1 MSLNTCACGYGCSCV
16 GKPKTDEE
24 QPEKHDSTSRKAAQK
39 EPTKGKSKGKSKEQ
53 PKHQLPESAHT
64 SDDEKE
70 GYRYGHLVGR
80 QLTPYECQLEDEVQQ
95 LQEALFTLT
104 SHYAKVQFRL
114 RQIAA
119 ASDSE
124 RIALL
129 KELERMTSEPL
140 DGSARDQQEKLPTL
154 QSDASTMGS
163 VRMKQHKIIAQLRGR
178 LQNLAAAVDDY
189 FVTDRKGQS
198 RGETTGDSA
207 DGYEEDYDWDAE
219 ELQGNASKGT
229 FLSEAWSDTIYGDT
243 DNDGQSTRSKSKSKH
258 RKGKGKSKGGKNALG
273 TQKAQSGHGDAGDR
287 HSRGECSKDCPS
299 YKARR
304 KSGSAGRSSPRNTSS
319 KKDVSP
325 NPGRLYSVLR
335 ETQSLPH
342 NKRHTG
348 DGVAVKKVRSTA
360 KNHLEAIPKGSPRA
374 ANRKQ
379 KASATPSEKLAK
391 GWPLSWQYLRL
402 DEGPCTKSSTNI
414 ESSSNL
420 CAAASSKPDAWS
432 DVRQSK
438 QSLKKS

>member
-1 MSLNTCACGYGCSCV
+1 MSFNTCACSYGCGCV
-16 GKPKTDEE
+16 GKPKTVEE
-24 QPEKHDSTSRKAAQK
+24 QPEGQDSSSRKAAQK
-39 EPTKGKSKGKSKEQ
+39 EPTKGKSR
-53 PKHQLPESAHT
+53 LPASAHT

-80 QLTPYECQLEDEVQQ
+80 QLTPYECQLEDELQQ

-140 DGSARDQQEKLPTL
+140 DGSAREQQEKLPTL

-163 VRMKQHKIIAQLRGR
+163 VRVKQHKIIAQLRGR
-178 LQNLAAAVDDY
+178 LKSLAAAVDDY
-189 FVTDRKGQS
+189 FVTDRTAQS

-207 DGYEEDYDWDAE
+207 DGYEEDYGLEGE
-219 ELQGNASKGT
+219 ELQGNASRGT
-229 FLSEAWSDTIYGDT
+229 FLSEAWSDTIYADT
-243 DNDGQSTRSKSKSKH
+243 DNEGQSSPSKSKSKH

-273 TQKAQSGHGDAGDR
+273 TPRAQPGHGGAGDR
-287 HSRGECSKDCPS
+287 HTRGECSKDCPS

-304 KSGSAGRSSPRNTSS
+304 KSGSSSRSTPRNTSS

-325 NPGRLYSVLR
+325 NPGRLYSVLS
-335 ETQSLPH
+335 ETH
-342 NKRHTG
+342 YKRHTG
-348 DGVAVKKVRSTA
+348 DGLAVNKVRSTA

-379 KASATPSEKLAK
+379 KANATPSEKLAK

-414 ESSSNL
+414 RSSSNL
-420 CAAASSKPDAWS
+420 SAAASSRSDGWS

-438 QSLKKS
+438 QSLNKL